1 MRTEA
6 SLFFFVVVISCLPV
20 LVFVAACGLS
30 LVVVR
35 GLLIA
40 GSGGAWALPYESF
53 GSCGAGTQLLHGMW
67 DLPGPGI
74 KPTSPALTGRFLPT
88 GPPKRAW
95 LVCPEQRTWRGISA
109 RPGLADVSPKG
120 PGSGSVCHAALLWP
134 LSPATVVPQQPR
146 HE

>member
-1 MRTEA
+1 M
-6 SLFFFVVVISCLPV
+6 

-40 GSGGAWALPYESF
+40 GSCGAWALQYKSF
-53 GSCGAGTQLLHGMW
+53 SGCGAGTQLLHGMW

-95 LVCPEQRTWRGISA
+95 LVCPEPPESRTAHMERHFSEA
-109 RPGLADVSPKG
+109 RAGRRFP
-120 PGSGSVCHAALLWP
+120 
-134 LSPATVVPQQPR
+134 
-146 HE
+146 